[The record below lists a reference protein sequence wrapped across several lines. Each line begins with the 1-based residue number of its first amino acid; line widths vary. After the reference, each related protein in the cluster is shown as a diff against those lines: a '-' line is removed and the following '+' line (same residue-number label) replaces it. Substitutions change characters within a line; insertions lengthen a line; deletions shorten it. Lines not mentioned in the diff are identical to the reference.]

1 MSALQYLWQRESWAD
16 FRWDAHGLLAA
27 LGDCRKRQG
36 KLLALAASLGM
47 SQARAAQAEILV
59 EEAVTT
65 SAIEGERLSLP
76 SVRSSVARKLG
87 LPTAG
92 LPADRTSDGLVSVL
106 LDAAGNFNAP
116 LTVRRL
122 HAWHAA
128 LFPTGYSGLRR
139 IRVGR
144 WRGEEAMLIVSGPV
158 GRERVHYEAPP
169 SSAVPREMRGVIFW
183 WSKSR
188 GTFDG
193 VLRAALSHLR
203 FVVIHP
209 YEDGNGRIARA
220 LTDMAIAQDD
230 EQPFRYY
237 SLSAQIMKERDV
249 YYRVLE
255 RCSKGN
261 GDVTEWLLWFLGC
274 FGRAV
279 ESSEKKL
286 AAVLGKARFWQRY
299 AETPLSG
306 RQRKVVNRLIDA
318 GPGGFEG
325 GLTTRKYV
333 SIAGVSRATAFREI
347 EKLLEAGILLRRP
360 GGGRSISYDLR
371 WEWAISPVRDQ
382 HGRDR
387 QRTVH

>member
-1 MSALQYLWQRESWAD
+1 MSALHYLWEREGWTD
-16 FRWDAHGLLAA
+16 FQWDAQGLLTP
-27 LGDCRKRQG
+27 LGDCRRRQG
-36 KLLALAASLGM
+36 KLLALVASLRM
-47 SQARAAQAEILV
+47 PQAKEAQAEILV

-65 SAIEGERLSLP
+65 SAIEGERLSLS

-87 LPTAG
+87 LATAG
-92 LPADRTSDGLVSVL
+92 LPADRTSEGLVSVL

-116 LTVRRL
+116 LSASRL

-144 WRGEEAMLIVSGPV
+144 WRGAEPMRIVSGPV

-169 SSAVPREMRGVIFW
+169 SFEVPREMRRFISW
-183 WSKSR
+183 WSRTR
-188 GTFDG
+188 GTLDG
-193 VLRAALSHLR
+193 VLRAAISHLR

-230 EQPFRYY
+230 GQPFRYY
-237 SLSAQIMKERDV
+237 SLSSQIMKERDG
-249 YYRVLE
+249 YYQVLE
-255 RCSKGN
+255 RCSKGT
-261 GDVTEWLLWFLGC
+261 GDVTEWFLWFLGC
-274 FGRAV
+274 FGRAI

-286 AAVLGKARFWQRY
+286 ATVLGKARFWQRH
-299 AETPLSG
+299 AETPLSE
-306 RQRKVVNRLIDA
+306 RQRKVINRLIDA
-318 GPGGFEG
+318 GQGGFEG

-347 EKLLEAGILLRRP
+347 EKLLEAGILVRRP

-371 WEWAISPVRDQ
+371 WE
-382 HGRDR
+382 
-387 QRTVH
+387 